1 MTEVSPKTVDS
12 SNLSAAEIVEL
23 ETSLENDVGG
33 EGTLPK
39 VDKAVPLAASFKLA
53 VYNGLQPAMAKLAE
67 DAADRIRSHGESARR
82 SVVEIGKELREV
94 KDKLG
99 YGFFGKWIE
108 AEFGM
113 TAKTAQN
120 YMNRARMAE
129 KSESVPGLSDT
140 ALQLLA
146 APSADDVRDRII
158 KTITDD
164 IRAGKPAPK
173 TKAVKEMISKATGKA
188 KVPVNTP
195 VSTSSSAASASAK
208 AVPAAIST
216 LPSSNSSAN
225 TSTKSG
231 SAATPSATDKG
242 TVAPAATTSTST
254 KSANAD
260 RAAAAAAGLVAH
272 IKTKLNLPNFAKLY
286 DIAGHE
292 VFQKALADAL
302 KAANQAQAAKQAA

>member
-1 MTEVSPKTVDS
+1 MTEVSGKTVHT

-23 ETSLENDVGG
+23 ETSLQNDVDG
-33 EGTLPK
+33 EGTVPK

-53 VYNGLQPAMAKLAE
+53 IYNGLQPAMAKLAE

-94 KDKLG
+94 KVKLG
-99 YGFFGKWIE
+99 HGFFGKWIE
-108 AEFGM
+108 AEFNM

-146 APSADDVRDRII
+146 APSADDVRDKII

-195 VSTSSSAASASAK
+195 INTSPSAACASAK
-208 AVPAAIST
+208 AVTAAIST
-216 LPSSNSSAN
+216 LPASSSAN

-231 SAATPSATDKG
+231 SAVTTSATNRP
-242 TVAPAATTSTST
+242 PAASTTSSST
-254 KSANAD
+254 EPAID
-260 RAAAAAAGLVAH
+260 ERAATAAARLVER
-272 IKTKLNLPNFAKLY
+272 IRTKFDLATFAKLY

-292 VFQKALADAL
+292 VFRNAMVDAL
-302 KAANQAQAAKQAA
+302 KQAASDPALNKQSA